1 LTGEDLTPEYSP
13 LIGPRK
19 FCSLFMEKIN
29 WSFKFNMWSSIAQLK
44 QWLANDCT
52 TGIR

>member
-1 LTGEDLTPEYSP
+1 MMETEEISEMFVSNSTLTGEDLTPEYSP

-29 WSFKFNMWSSIAQLK
+29 
-44 QWLANDCT
+44 
-52 TGIR
+52 